1 MKKCL
6 VTKLNATVDNDDLNV
21 LGALKLKF
29 DVDTTT
35 FMLHNTS
42 KMTITLKNCT
52 ATLQGKQWTNT
63 SFETFV
69 QGADITLNRVD
80 RTKPMYI
87 TMSNKYT
94 FGHVTWK
101 DAVDFNLEELWC
113 NDITSINIYSGNTFL
128 DCNLETFLKSTT
140 NLTNF
145 KVEGIPVSG
154 DISFLSKY
162 VNLSDINITGT
173 KITGSL
179 ESLAQGL
186 FTNGKNSGT
195 VRLNNINDII
205 SFNNRQLLTVTNSV
219 YLIFSSNSVSVSKNE
234 GGSEIIGT
242 YTGGIWSY

>member
-1 MKKCL
+1 MEKCL

-29 DVDTTT
+29 DVDTTK

-52 ATLQGKQWTNT
+52 ATIQGKQWTNT
-63 SFETFV
+63 SFESLA
-69 QGADITLNRVD
+69 QGSDITLNKVD

-94 FGHVTWK
+94 FSYVTWK
-101 DAVDFNLEELWC
+101 DAIDFNLEELWC
-113 NDITSINIYSGNTFL
+113 NNITSIDIYRGNTFL
-128 DCNLETFLKSTT
+128 DCNLEIVLKSTT
-140 NLTNF
+140 NLRNF
-145 KVEGIPVSG
+145 KIEDIPISG
-154 DISFLSKY
+154 NISFLSKF
-162 VNLSDINITGT
+162 VNLTDINIVGT

-195 VRLNNINDII
+195 VKLNNINGLI
-205 SFNNRQLLTVTNSV
+205 SFNNRQLLTVTDKV